1 MKSCMPKMAKT
12 SWKAQ
17 ITPKTLPTAGIALT
31 SEVMMSFMPSLR
43 ESSRNGRSTRRIR
56 SCLSG
61 RSSGTLADV
70 RVRYGLRSA
79 ARAKGFSAS

>member
-1 MKSCMPKMAKT
+1 MPRMAKT

-61 RSSGTLADV
+61 RSAGTLTDV
-70 RVRYGLRSA
+70 GGCGTGYGVQQVLR
-79 ARAKGFSAS
+79 G